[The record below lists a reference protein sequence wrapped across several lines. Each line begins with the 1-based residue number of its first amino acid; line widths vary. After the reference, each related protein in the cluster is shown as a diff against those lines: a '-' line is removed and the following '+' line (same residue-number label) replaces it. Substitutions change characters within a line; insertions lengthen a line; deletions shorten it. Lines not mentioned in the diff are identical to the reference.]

1 MDLQQRLRDLAIS
14 ESGFVFDPFTG
25 TTFSV
30 NPTGQFILLKL
41 REGADAAGIE
51 RELTRT
57 FELYGDDDP
66 ARDVHEFLG
75 LLREQGLVPKDALA
89 PAPVVQLVAQPAEG

>member
-1 MDLQQRLRDLAIS
+1 MEIKQRLRDLAIS
-14 ESGFVFDPFTG
+14 ETGFVFDPFTG

-30 NPTGQFILLKL
+30 NPTGHFILLKL
-41 REGADAAGIE
+41 RDGLDAGGIE
-51 RELTRT
+51 QELGRS

-75 LLREQGLVPKDALA
+75 LLREQGVLPKDALA
-89 PAPVVQLVAQPAEG
+89 APALTVVSPVEA

>member
-1 MDLQQRLRDLAIS
+1 MDIQQRLRDLAIS

-25 TTFSV
+25 LTFSV

-41 REGADAAGIE
+41 REGLGTEGIE
-51 RELTRT
+51 RELSRS

-66 ARDVHEFLG
+66 ARDVREFLG
-75 LLREQGLVPKDALA
+75 LLREQGVLPKEPLA
-89 PAPVVQLVAQPAEG
+89 PSLSVVQPAEA